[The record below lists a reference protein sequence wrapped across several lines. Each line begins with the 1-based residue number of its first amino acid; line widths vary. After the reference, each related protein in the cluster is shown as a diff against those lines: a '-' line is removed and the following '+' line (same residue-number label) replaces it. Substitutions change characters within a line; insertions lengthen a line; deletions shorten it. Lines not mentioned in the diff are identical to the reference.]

1 MKLPPM
7 TLKQRLSFHV
17 NRLINDGGEVVTE
30 IPPKVK
36 AWRQP
41 TKAEVSFGCGAIH
54 WGEFERSDWLK
65 PDGSFYKW
73 RKFDGLRYTR

>member
-1 MKLPPM
+1 MQM

-30 IPPKVK
+30 IPPKIK

-41 TKAEVSFGCGAIH
+41 TNAEISFGYGAIIV
-54 WGEFERSDWLK
+54 LAM
-65 PDGSFYKW
+65 
-73 RKFDGLRYTR
+73 RKRLRMVEV

>member
-1 MKLPPM
+1 MQMNLKKRL
-7 TLKQRLSFHV
+7 TLHV
-17 NRLINDGGEVVTE
+17 NRLINEGGQIIEQM
-30 IPPKVK
+30 PAMVK

-41 TKAEVSFGCGAIH
+41 TKAEIKFGHGAIH

-73 RKFDGLRYTR
+73 RKLDGLRYNPIKK